1 MPSEPRVPTEPT
13 LDELSAYL
21 DHELNDDAKARV
33 AEHVAGCADCQARL
47 DGLRQTAFA
56 IRALPMETPPRTF
69 TIPAKR
75 RESSSWVP
83 VASWIGGI
91 AAAMLIIVVG
101 VTHLPFHAASTAS
114 SYSPISGGLAQGGAA
129 APGSNRGAVAPA
141 RSPNTLQADSTKAF
155 AARGGVTVT
164 DPRNNGR
171 RLSLVINAPTYA
183 TDAWIVVDGELG
195 GDPSSNVGQI
205 RLVLRRGSYG
215 VELPMPQQTYTNS
228 DRIGFEGTYS
238 IATLRLPHPVPGSYT
253 LTATW
258 MATDGSAVT
267 LFAELPVTIR

>member
-21 DHELNDDAKARV
+21 DHELDDDAKARV

-47 DGLRQTAFA
+47 DGLRQTTYA

-83 VASWIGGI
+83 VAGWIGGV

-101 VTHLPFHAASTAS
+101 VTHLPFHPANTAS
-114 SYSPISGGLAQGGAA
+114 SYSPVSGGLAQGGNAPLSNKGAA
-129 APGSNRGAVAPA
+129 APTS
-141 RSPNTLQADSTKAF
+141 SSNTLQADSTKAF

-183 TDAWIVVDGELG
+183 PDGWMVVDGELG

-215 VELPMPQQTYTNS
+215 VELPMPQQTYKNS

-238 IATLRLPHPVPGSYT
+238 IAALRLPNQVPGNYT

-267 LFAELPVTIR
+267 LFAELPVTIK